1 LRERRNL
8 ALTAG
13 WYRTIRLSLWLA
25 AVVIALLPAIFKAMD
40 SAVLDVQLLRDFI
53 FVVIPASALGL
64 SGVLDYLCMNYQV
77 LSGSKFALS
86 ILSIIFNIFGMM
98 SGLVGFLV
106 LPSGNLPATQRQLWT
121 FSVLN
126 RPESS

>member
-98 SGLVGFLV
+98 SGACGISCF
-106 LPSGNLPATQRQLWT
+106 AER
-121 FSVLN
+121 
-126 RPESS
+126 

>member
-1 LRERRNL
+1 
-8 ALTAG
+8 LTAG